1 MTPTGSARTRRGFLR
16 GSLSV
21 AGLGLLAGCG
31 LPTPQAPTSERVR
44 LIGILGNLSGD
55 HWDGF
60 WDGLR
65 ELGWVEGRNLAV
77 ESRWAEGDSQRWRAL
92 ATELVE
98 RKVELVVVQ
107 TSGASVAAKEATAT
121 VPLVAI
127 LISGEAIESGLVDNI
142 ARPGGNITGIAGV
155 SGQQL
160 EGKQLQLL
168 KEAVPHVSRVAVLRV
183 TSSDSMQRR
192 TQALEE
198 AAPGLGVHLHVVTMP
213 DISGL
218 DDAFAAMSTAGAD
231 AIKILNSTQWNSA
244 WVRVAELALQYRLP
258 CITENREFARAGGL
272 LAYGVSQPEI
282 YRSAAPYVDKILRGA
297 RPGDLPMERPTDFE
311 FVINL
316 KTAQA
321 LGLKIRQD
329 VLQQA
334 TELIQ

>member
-1 MTPTGSARTRRGFLR
+1 MGG
-16 GSLSV
+16 LSM

-31 LPTPQAPTSERVR
+31 LLPPQAPTSERVR
-44 LIGILGNLSGD
+44 LIGVLGNLSGD
-55 HWDGF
+55 RWDGF

-77 ESRWAEGDSQRWRAL
+77 ESRWDEVDIQRYQAL

-98 RKVELVVVQ
+98 RKVELIVVQ
-107 TSGASVAAKEATAT
+107 SAGASVAAKQATAT

-127 LISGEAIESGLVDNI
+127 LVSGEAIESELVDNI

-155 SGQQL
+155 SGRQL

-168 KEAVPHVSRVAVLRV
+168 KEAVPHASRVAVLRAGSTEV
-183 TSSDSMQRR
+183 PSASNSRR

-218 DDAFAAMSTAGAD
+218 DDAFAAMSAAD
-231 AIKILNSTQWNSA
+231 ADALKILNSTVFDSA
-244 WVRVAELALQYRLP
+244 WARVAELARQYRLP
-258 CITENREFARAGGL
+258 YIAENPEFARAGGL

-282 YRSAAPYVDKILRGA
+282 YRSAAGYVDKILRGA
-297 RPGDLPMERPTDFE
+297 RPGDLPMERPTDFD
-311 FVINL
+311 FVVNL

-321 LGLKIRQD
+321 LGLTIPQSI
-329 VLQQA
+329 LTQA
-334 TELIQ
+334 TEVIQ